1 MSEFNRIIHII
12 GRAIWRFLC
21 AIGRSFQFCGKRI
34 SKSSD
39 VANLKSKITETEA
52 VLGKLYGEIG
62 RNYFETH
69 ADAPE
74 ELLSELCGEV
84 ASNRELIA
92 ETEAGIEELQQAFD
106 SELAAAREEAQ
117 ERREADMAA
126 AAEEKERIQEEKAAA
141 AAAAE
146 AERAAAEAERAA
158 AEAEEALE
166 AEYVPAEEPD
176 AESEPALEEAENPE
190 EPAAEA
196 EEETITASVD

>member
-146 AERAAAEAERAA
+146 AERAAAEAE
-158 AEAEEALE
+158 EALE